1 MTMKEVKNTW
11 VNVISLFY
19 HNVCLQTAPLVYN
32 NPLNPAMLKK
42 LNLCRLVKLRFF
54 HYDYMEKFTKV
65 LFDGKLGEI
74 PYANINGTLYFSRT
88 KLNDWLWIKL
98 NISKA
103 VSS

>member
-1 MTMKEVKNTW
+1 
-11 VNVISLFY
+11 
-19 HNVCLQTAPLVYN
+19 
-32 NPLNPAMLKK
+32 
-42 LNLCRLVKLRFF
+42 
-54 HYDYMEKFTKV
+54 MEKFTKV